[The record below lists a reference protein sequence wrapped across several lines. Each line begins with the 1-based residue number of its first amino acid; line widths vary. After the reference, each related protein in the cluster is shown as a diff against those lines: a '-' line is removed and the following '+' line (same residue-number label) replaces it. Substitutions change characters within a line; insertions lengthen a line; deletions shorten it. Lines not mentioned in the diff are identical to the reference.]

1 MELNEKVIQHLEEHF
16 PELAATATQ
25 QAYWQAL
32 AEGSS
37 VLVAHNDQII
47 EIFPDGTTRAVKSIQ
62 PPVMVEKGKKI
73 SIR

>member
-1 MELNEKVIQHLEEHF
+1 MELSEKVIQHLEEHF
-16 PELAATATQ
+16 PELAATAIQ

-37 VLVAHNDQII
+37 VLVAQNDQII
-47 EIFPDGTTRAVKSIQ
+47 EVFPDGTTRIVKSIQ
-62 PPVMVEKGKKI
+62 PPIVVEKGKKI